1 MALQPGPVLEETA
14 ARFALLSD
22 PTRLHLLSLIL
33 ERGECTV
40 GELAAAADV
49 SVANASQHLRRLA
62 LGGVLGRRRA
72 GQQVY
77 YRVVDDTIKPLCD
90 VVCASVE
97 ARASIRVQAEAG

>member
-1 MALQPGPVLEETA
+1 MALQLGPVLEETA

-33 ERGECTV
+33 ERGESTV
-40 GELAAAADV
+40 GELADAAGV
-49 SVANASQHLRRLA
+49 SVANTSQHLRRLA

-77 YRVVDDTIKPLCD
+77 YRVVENSIGQLCD
-90 VVCASVE
+90 IVCSSVE
-97 ARASIRVQAEAG
+97 ARASIRVHSEAG

>member
-33 ERGECTV
+33 ERRECTV

-77 YRVVDDTIKPLCD
+77 YRVVDDTIEPLCD
-90 VVCASVE
+90 IVCSSVE
-97 ARASIRVQAEAG
+97 ARASIRVQSEAG

>member
-33 ERGECTV
+33 ERGESTV
-40 GELAAAADV
+40 GELADAAGV
-49 SVANASQHLRRLA
+49 SIANTSQHLRRLT

-77 YRVVDDTIKPLCD
+77 YRVVEDTIGQLCD
-90 VVCASVE
+90 IVCSSVE
-97 ARASIRVQAEAG
+97 ARASIRALSEAG